1 MKKYIKNLTKAD
13 METICDKQNNCI
25 KCPLFL
31 GISGRIQGCIK
42 VDAVIFK
49 TALRK
54 ANRKI
59 EIKKDRSE

>member
-1 MKKYIKNLTKAD
+1 MKKYIKDLTKAE
-13 METICDKQNNCI
+13 METICDKHDYCI

-31 GISGRIQGCIK
+31 GISGRNQCCIK
-42 VDAVIFK
+42 MDTVIFK

-59 EIKKDRSE
+59 GVNKL